1 LTASLQRNNGDWH
14 TQEFSVPLDG
24 ANPCLEVGL
33 QQISRDASPHFI
45 WTARKYLG
53 ERMITKPINSM
64 MFAATDSAG
73 RKGLWVTDGSV
84 AGTHELTGISG
95 AYTGGIFG
103 GPTGFSPDIARLL
116 RRSGLRQI
124 NAFRRS
130 LF

>member
-1 LTASLQRNNGDWH
+1 MT
-14 TQEFSVPLDG
+14 
-24 ANPCLEVGL
+24 
-33 QQISRDASPHFI
+33 
-45 WTARKYLG
+45 
-53 ERMITKPINSM
+53 TKSINLM
-64 MFAATDSAG
+64 MFAATDAAG
-73 RKGLWVTDGSV
+73 DKGLWVTDGTA

-95 AYTGGIFG
+95 TYTGGIVG